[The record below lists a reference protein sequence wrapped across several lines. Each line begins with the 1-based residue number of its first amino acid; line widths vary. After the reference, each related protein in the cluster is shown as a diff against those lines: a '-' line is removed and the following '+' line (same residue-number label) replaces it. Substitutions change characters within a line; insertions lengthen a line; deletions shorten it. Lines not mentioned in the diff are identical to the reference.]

1 MKKIFMTCY
10 GGGHAEIIKEVYK
23 NLVNISGVEITIL
36 ALTTSKY
43 KFEQEKIPY
52 KLITDYY
59 NKEEEKFI
67 YELGKSFCISNDIDT
82 SIGEDETYLYHGY
95 ALYELEKKYSK
106 EKIKEGFKK
115 FGRAIFLPIQFME
128 RVLKNENPDLV
139 ITTNSPRYEKATL
152 IVAKNLDIVSL
163 SIEDLFGVEGVQ
175 NTSKELIDFFQDKIY
190 EKAYGDYVCV
200 LSEIT
205 KKNLDFNRINKIF
218 ITGNPSFDKALEFF
232 MDNNKKEKTKKESIT
247 LCYLSQKHPEN
258 ILIMKNLIKF
268 TEEKDFNL
276 IVKIHPNEKIEDY
289 LKEIDNK
296 INKRV
301 EIVSSNLY
309 ENILKSDI
317 VITIFSTAALE
328 AAILDKPVVT
338 KKIIGIPF
346 VADLGVGL
354 EYENIDQM
362 EKKINEILNNIGDI
376 NKKLKEA
383 RDKFR
388 PKKKAGEQIK
398 EVVKKIL
405 NDEL

>member
-10 GGGHAEIIKEVYK
+10 GGGHVEIIKELYK
-23 NLVNISGVEITIL
+23 NLVNIPDAEITIL

-59 NKEEEKFI
+59 DEEKDKEI
-67 YELGKSFCISNDIDT
+67 YRLGEDFCIRNNVDI
-82 SIGEDETYLYHGY
+82 SIGKDETYLYHGY
-95 ALYELEKKYSK
+95 ALKELLEKYDK
-106 EKIKEGFKK
+106 EKIEEGFKK
-115 FGRAIFLPIQFME
+115 FGRAIFLPVEFMKS
-128 RVLKNENPDLV
+128 VIVSENPDLV
-139 ITTNSPRYEKATL
+139 ITTNSPRYEKASL
-152 IVAKNLDIVSL
+152 IISKELNLKTL
-163 SIEDLFGVEGVQ
+163 SIEDQFGIEGIE
-175 NTSKELIDFFQDKIY
+175 NSSKDLIDFFQDKIY
-190 EKAYGDYVCV
+190 ERIYGDYVCV
-200 LSEIT
+200 PSEIT
-205 KKNLDFNRINKIF
+205 EKNLDFNKINKIF

-296 INKRV
+296 MNKNV
-301 EIVSSNLY
+301 KILNSNLY
-309 ENILKSDI
+309 ESILKSDI
-317 VITIFSTAALE
+317 IITISSTAALE
-328 AAILDKPVVT
+328 AAILGKPIVA
-338 KKIIGIPF
+338 KKNVGIPF
-346 VADLGVGL
+346 ANLEIGL
-354 EYENIDQM
+354 EYENIDQI
-362 EKKINEILNNIGDI
+362 EEKINEILNNIGSI

-383 RDKFR
+383 RNKFR

-398 EVVKKIL
+398 EVVEKIL
-405 NDEL
+405 NNEL

>member
-10 GGGHAEIIKEVYK
+10 GGGHVEIIKEVYK

-139 ITTNSPRYEKATL
+139 ITTNSARYEKATL
-152 IVAKNLDIVSL
+152 IAAKNLDIVSL
-163 SIEDLFGVEGVQ
+163 SIEDLFGVEYKQLTVDAAFFFKNLNY
-175 NTSKELIDFFQDKIY
+175 NTIY
-190 EKAYGDYVCV
+190 GNYLCILTDEV
-200 LSEIT
+200 
-205 KKNLDFNRINKIF
+205 KKNLNTDKIDKVF
-218 ITGNPSFDKALEFF
+218 ITGNPAFDKTIKYF
-232 MDNNKKEKTKKESIT
+232 NNINKNVIENNIKTICFLT
-247 LCYLSQKHPEN
+247 QNHPEKLE
-258 ILIMKNLIKF
+258 ILEKLI
-268 TEEKDFNL
+268 EIIEKEDFDL
-276 IVKIHPNEKIEDY
+276 IIKIHPNENKEEYSKIVQN
-289 LKEIDNK
+289 LTRNK
-296 INKRV
+296 NKV
-301 EIVSSNLY
+301 FIETENLY

-317 VITIFSTAALE
+317 VLTVNSTAALE
-328 AAILDKPVVT
+328 AAILGKPIVAKKNRDVPFEKIKIGIEYAT
-338 KKIIGIPF
+338 VNQIDECIKKIMQSQIIRE
-346 VADLGVGL
+346 DL
-354 EYENIDQM
+354 
-362 EKKINEILNNIGDI
+362 KKG
-376 NKKLKEA
+376 
-383 RDKFR
+383 RDLFR
-388 PKKKAGEQIK
+388 PKELAG
-398 EVVKKIL
+398 KKIKKIVEKIL
-405 NDEL
+405 KNT